1 MMAPGFAFE
10 ILIEIGM
17 NMRAVTW
24 IENWQEDHKYWLG
37 WAKSTEHGKATE
49 SNKNAVE
56 FTAMN
61 PVDI

>member
-56 FTAMN
+56 FIAMN